1 MKETLNKNE
10 SSNSTK
16 PVLSD
21 VLTFNKWIRTDERM
35 PEKYKIV
42 LLWVPFCRHKFET
55 GFFNGLYWLTVEGV
69 KIKNILYWSEINGD
83 TNIEFDQE
91 EHSKSLKSI
100 NYNFA
105 NENRKIAVLF
115 SEWINK
121 QLDFKYIPTDNLYIN
136 VESGQ
141 KLSTNKLF
149 DVFIELEGHTIN
161 IA

>member
-1 MKETLNKNE
+1 MNTN
-10 SSNSTK
+10 SNTQAENLAK

-21 VLTFNKWIRTDERM
+21 VLTFNGWIRTHERM

-69 KIKNILYWSEINGD
+69 KIQNILYWSEINGD

-105 NENRKIAVLF
+105 DENRKIAVLF

-121 QLDFKYIPTDNLYIN
+121 QVDFKYIPTDNLYIN

-141 KLSTNKLF
+141 KLSSNKLY
-149 DVFIELEGHTIN
+149 DVFLEKEGHNIN